1 MVNFRQI
8 ELENSIHFLKYFVE
22 QFYVNEHVFIL
33 NHMFKIKIY
42 IFKRKIRHL
51 TGKLASIK

>member
-8 ELENSIHFLKYFVE
+8 ELRELNTFLKYFVE

-42 IFKRKIRHL
+42 TFKRKIRHL